1 MATIKLKRGQSTNL
15 GSLTLQA
22 GEPAFTLDTK
32 KLYVG
37 DGTDKVLIN
46 PGIGASEITD
56 TQIGNRSIDQGI
68 AAAISNTGT
77 LTQLFSFLAKVI
89 KGITGKANWYD
100 APVKTLE
107 GLNADISN
115 HAGNSTVHVTTG
127 DKTGWADKYT
137 KTEVDNK
144 LALLET
150 NIDWK
155 ESVDTYA
162 SIATTYPNPQ
172 DGWTVNV
179 KDTDYTYRY
188 SGTEWVAISANAIPK
203 ATGSVDGLMAKE
215 DKSKLDGVAAGANNY
230 THPASH
236 VATMITQSSTHR
248 FVSDTE
254 KATWNSKAELNSP
267 EFTGAPTAPTPG
279 TEDNSTRLA
288 TTAYVRSLGYI
299 PASGA
304 IDGGTY

>member
-1 MATIKLKRGQSTNL
+1 MATIKLKRGQNVNL
-15 GSLTLQA
+15 ASLNLQA
-22 GEPAFTLDTK
+22 GEPAFTLDTG
-32 KLYVG
+32 KLYIG
-37 DGTDKVLIN
+37 DGTEKVLIN
-46 PGIGASEITD
+46 PDIGANEITD
-56 TQIGNRSIDQGI
+56 VQVGTRTINQGI
-68 AAAISNTGT
+68 AAEVSNTGT
-77 LTQLFSFLAKVI
+77 LTQLFSFLAKII

-100 APVKTLE
+100 APVKTIAD
-107 GLNADISN
+107 LNTDISN
-115 HAGNSTVHVTTG
+115 HVGNSSVHVTTG
-127 DKTGWADKYT
+127 DKTNWADKYT

-144 LALLET
+144 FSTLET

-155 ESVDTYA
+155 ESVGTFSD
-162 SIATTYPNPQ
+162 IATAYPNPD

-188 SGTEWVAISANAIPK
+188 SGTEWIAISANAIPK

-215 DKSKLDGVAAGANNY
+215 DKSKLDGMAAGANNY

-236 VATMITQSSTHR
+236 VATMITQSATHR

-254 KATWNSKAELNSP
+254 KNTWNGKANTNSP
-267 EFTGAPTAPTPG
+267 TFTGTPTAPSPG
-279 TEDNSTRLA
+279 TEDNSTRIA

-304 IDGGTY
+304 IDGGTF

>member
-1 MATIKLKRGQSTNL
+1 MATIKIKRGQSTNL
-15 GSLTLQA
+15 PSLNLQA
-22 GEPAFTLDTK
+22 GEPAFTLDTG

-37 DGTDKVLIN
+37 DGTQKILIN
-46 PGIGASEITD
+46 PGVGANEITD
-56 TQIGNRSIDQGI
+56 INIGNRTVDQGI
-68 AAAISNTGT
+68 AATVSNTGT
-77 LTQLFSFLAKVI
+77 ITQLFSFLAKII

-100 APVKTLE
+100 APIKTIQE
-107 GLNADISN
+107 LNTDITN
-115 HAGNSTVHVTTG
+115 HAGNSTVHVTAQ
-127 DKTGWADKYT
+127 DKTNWADKYT

-144 LALLET
+144 FSTLET

-155 ESVDTYA
+155 ESVNTFSD
-162 SIATTYPNPQ
+162 IAAVYPNPD

-188 SGTEWVAISANAIPK
+188 SGTEWIAICANAIPK
-203 ATGSVDGLMAKE
+203 ATGNVDGLMAKE

-236 VATMITQSSTHR
+236 VATMITQSATHR

-254 KATWNSKAELNSP
+254 KTAWNGKAELNNP
-267 EFTGAPTAPTPG
+267 IFTGTPKAPTPE
-279 TEDNSTRLA
+279 TDDNSTRIA

-304 IDGGTY
+304 IDGGSF

>member
-15 GSLTLQA
+15 PSLNLQA
-22 GEPAFTLDTK
+22 GEPAFTLDSK
-32 KLYVG
+32 KLYIG
-37 DGTDKVLIN
+37 DGTAKVLIN
-46 PGIGASEITD
+46 PDIGANEITD
-56 TQIGNRSIDQGI
+56 VNIGNRTIDQGI
-68 AAAISNTGT
+68 AATVSNTGT
-77 LTQLFSFLAKVI
+77 LTQLFSFLAKII
-89 KGITGKANWYD
+89 KAITGKANWYD

-107 GLNADISN
+107 GLNTDISN
-115 HAGNSTVHVTTG
+115 HTGNNTVHVTTG
-127 DKTGWADKYT
+127 DKTNWADKYT
-137 KTEVDNK
+137 KNEVDNK
-144 LALLET
+144 FSTLET

-162 SIATTYPNPQ
+162 GIATTYPNPQ

-215 DKSKLDGVAAGANNY
+215 DKSKLDTVAANANNY

-236 VATMITQSSTHR
+236 VATMITQSATHR

-254 KATWNSKAELNSP
+254 KTTWNGKADINSP
-267 EFTGAPTAPTPG
+267 TFTGAPAAPTPG
-279 TEDNSTRLA
+279 SDDNSTRLA

-304 IDGGTY
+304 IDGGTF

>member
-32 KLYVG
+32 KLYIG
-37 DGTDKVLIN
+37 DGTEKVLIN
-46 PGIGASEITD
+46 PGVGSNEITD
-56 TQIGNRSIDQGI
+56 ANIGTRTIDQGI
-68 AAAISNTGT
+68 AGIVSNTGT
-77 LTQLFSFLAKVI
+77 LTQLFSFIAKVI

-100 APVKTLE
+100 APVKTIE
-107 GLNADISN
+107 GLNTDISN
-115 HAGNSTVHVTTG
+115 HTENNTVHVTAQ
-127 DKTGWADKYT
+127 DKTNWADKYT

-188 SGTEWVAISANAIPK
+188 NGSEWITISANAIPK
-203 ATGSVDGLMAKE
+203 ATGVIDGLMAKE

-230 THPASH
+230 SHPASH
-236 VATMITQSSTHR
+236 SATIITQSATHR
-248 FVSDTE
+248 FVSDAE
-254 KATWNSKAELNSP
+254 KAAWNAKAELASP
-267 EFTGAPTAPTPG
+267 SFTGTPTAPTPSA
-279 TEDNSTRLA
+279 EDNSTKIA

-304 IDGGTY
+304 IDGGTF

>member
-1 MATIKLKRGQSTNL
+1 MATIKIKRGQSANL
-15 GSLTLQA
+15 PSLNLQA
-22 GEPAFTLDTK
+22 GEPAFTLDTG
-32 KLYVG
+32 KLFVG
-37 DGTDKVLIN
+37 DGTQKVLIN
-46 PGIGASEITD
+46 PNIGAGEITD
-56 TQIGNRSIDQGI
+56 ANIGNRTIDQGI
-68 AAAISNTGT
+68 AATVSNTGT
-77 LTQLFSFLAKVI
+77 ITQLFSFLAKAI

-107 GLNADISN
+107 GLNTDVSN
-115 HAGNSTVHVTTG
+115 HAGNSTIHVTAQ
-127 DKTGWADKYT
+127 DKTNWADKYT

-144 LALLET
+144 LSALET

-155 ESVDTYA
+155 ESVNTFSD
-162 SIATTYPNPQ
+162 IATTYPNPE

-188 SGTEWVAISANAIPK
+188 SGSQWIAISANAIPK

-236 VATMITQSSTHR
+236 VATMITQSATHR
-248 FVSDTE
+248 FVSDVE
-254 KATWNSKAELNSP
+254 KTAWNGKAELNSP
-267 EFTGAPTAPTPG
+267 EFTGIPKAPTPA
-279 TEDNSTRLA
+279 TEDNSTRIA

-299 PASGA
+299 PASGS
-304 IDGGTY
+304 IDGGTF

>member
-1 MATIKLKRGQSTNL
+1 MATIKIKRGQSANL
-15 GSLTLQA
+15 PSLNLQA
-22 GEPAFTLDTK
+22 GEPAFTLDTG

-37 DGTDKVLIN
+37 DGTQKVLIN
-46 PGIGASEITD
+46 PDIGANEITD
-56 TQIGNRSIDQGI
+56 VNIGSRTIDQGI
-68 AAAISNTGT
+68 AATVSSTGT

-100 APVKTLE
+100 VPIKTIA
-107 GLNADISN
+107 GLNTDITN
-115 HAGNSTVHVTTG
+115 HTGNSTVHVTVQ
-127 DKTGWADKYT
+127 DKTNWADKYT
-137 KTEVDNK
+137 KNEVDNK
-144 LALLET
+144 FSTFET

-155 ESVDTYA
+155 ESVNTFSD
-162 SIATTYPNPQ
+162 IAAAYPTPD

-188 SGTEWVAISANAIPK
+188 SGAEWIAISANAIPK
-203 ATGSVDGLMAKE
+203 ATGNVDGLMAKE

-230 THPASH
+230 SHPASH
-236 VATMITQSSTHR
+236 VATMITQSATHR

-254 KATWNSKAELNSP
+254 KTAWNGKAELNNP
-267 EFTGAPTAPTPG
+267 IFTGTPKAPTPG
-279 TEDNSTRLA
+279 TDDNSTRIA

-304 IDGGTY
+304 IDGGTF

>member
-1 MATIKLKRGQSTNL
+1 MATIKIKRGQSANL
-15 GSLTLQA
+15 PSLNLQA
-22 GEPAFTLDTK
+22 GEPAFTLDTG

-37 DGTDKVLIN
+37 DGTQKVLIN
-46 PGIGASEITD
+46 PNIGAGEITD
-56 TQIGNRSIDQGI
+56 ANIGNRTIDQGI
-68 AAAISNTGT
+68 AATVSNTGT
-77 LTQLFSFLAKVI
+77 ITQLFSFLAKII
-89 KGITGKANWYD
+89 KGIIGKANWYD

-107 GLNADISN
+107 GLNTDVSN
-115 HAGNSTVHVTTG
+115 HAGNSIVHVTAG
-127 DKTGWADKYT
+127 DKSNWGDKYT
-137 KTEVDNK
+137 KTEIDNK
-144 LALLET
+144 FSTLET

-155 ESVDTYA
+155 ESVGSFSD
-162 SIATTYPNPQ
+162 IATTYPTPE

-188 SGTEWVAISANAIPK
+188 SGSQWIAISANAIPK

-236 VATMITQSSTHR
+236 VATMITQSATHR

-254 KATWNSKAELNSP
+254 KATWSGKAELNSP
-267 EFTGAPTAPTPG
+267 EFSGTPKAPTPS
-279 TEDNSTRLA
+279 TEDNSTRIA

-304 IDGGTY
+304 IDGGSF